1 MLDDAYEAT
10 GCRSRDLTSTT
21 SCVTAIPWP
30 LGDGDNSIHSH
41 ITSTAAIETTARHI
55 DVRKQ
60 KKGYPSTNARRRLRG
75 HRVSI
80 PGLDVDN
87 IMCYRYTMAPW

>member
-30 LGDGDNSIHSH
+30 LGDGDNSIHAH
-41 ITSTAAIETTARHI
+41 ITAVGTTGGHI
-55 DVRKQ
+55 
-60 KKGYPSTNARRRLRG
+60 P
-75 HRVSI
+75 
-80 PGLDVDN
+80 
-87 IMCYRYTMAPW
+87 